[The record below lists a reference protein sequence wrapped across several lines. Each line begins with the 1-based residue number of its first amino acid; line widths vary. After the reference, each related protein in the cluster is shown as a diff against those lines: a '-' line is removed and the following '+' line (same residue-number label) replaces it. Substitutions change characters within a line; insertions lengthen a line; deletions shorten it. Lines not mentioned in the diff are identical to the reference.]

1 MTDRD
6 PTERFTDRVELYVK
20 HRPGYPPQVI
30 ELLRQECALAAD
42 RAVADVGSGTGISS
56 RLFLDLGCKV
66 FGVEPN
72 AAMRAAAERYLS
84 GYPSFVSVDARAEA
98 TSLGDR
104 SVDFVVAGQAF
115 HWFDAARSHAEFA
128 RILRP
133 LGWVVLLWNA
143 RKLDAT
149 PFLRAY
155 EALLLEFGTDYREVR
170 HESAWERLDLIYGP
184 GRATRATFENAQE
197 VDYEGLEGR
206 LLSSSYAPAA
216 GDPRHLPM
224 LAKLR
229 ELFDEHQRGGVV
241 DLQYET
247 TVFYG
252 HLHGA
257 P

>member
-1 MTDRD
+1 MSDRD

-30 ELLRQECALAAD
+30 ELLQQECELTAE
-42 RAVADVGSGTGISS
+42 RAVADLGSGTGISS

-66 FGVEPN
+66 YGVEPN

-84 GYPSFVSVDARAEA
+84 AYPTFVSVDGRAEA
-98 TSLGDR
+98 TTLRDR
-104 SVDFVVAGQAF
+104 SVDLVVAGQAF
-115 HWFDAARSHAEFA
+115 HWFDPARTHAELA

-143 RKLDAT
+143 RRLDAT
-149 PFLRAY
+149 PFLRDY
-155 EALLLEFGTDYREVR
+155 EALLVEFGTDYAEVR
-170 HESAWERLDLIYGP
+170 HENAWERLDAIYGP

-197 VDYEGLEGR
+197 VDYAGLEGR
-206 LLSSSYAPAA
+206 LLSSSYVPAA
-216 GDPRHLPM
+216 GDPRQAPM

-229 ELFDEHQRGGVV
+229 LLFDEHQRGGVV

-252 HLHGA
+252 HLA
-257 P
+257 DAT